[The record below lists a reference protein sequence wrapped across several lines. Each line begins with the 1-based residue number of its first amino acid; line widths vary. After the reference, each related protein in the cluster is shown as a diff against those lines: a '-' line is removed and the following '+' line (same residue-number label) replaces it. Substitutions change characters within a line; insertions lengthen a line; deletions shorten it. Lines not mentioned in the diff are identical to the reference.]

1 MYYSIFMTHIDT
13 SMKPCMY
20 TCNWNQSRTAN
31 RLGSWSWETKA
42 LARWTTARSGVLPSL
57 LMAACLVTIWGL
69 SKNWGPRKSKSLSW
83 VSLQTW
89 LLYTSILQTDS
100 KPIGS
105 CWRGDH
111 VPIDEP
117 LGIGSRTWCRPS
129 LSGAAA
135 KWSLPT
141 RTPSSSTG
149 WRMPRGSSDH
159 GMDAARKSQKWLGW
173 KEGVYLWL
181 SSVWIEAGSHVER
194 LSLDLMWTKALLE
207 RNNDRSGSNTM
218 KQEISCATS
227 RVWHTTP
234 IWSYLYL
241 YYCYHEN
248 YHCYYSCINC

>member
-1 MYYSIFMTHIDT
+1 MLR
-13 SMKPCMY
+13 
-20 TCNWNQSRTAN
+20 TCHLFS
-31 RLGSWSWETKA
+31 LGSGLS
-42 LARWTTARSGVLPSL
+42 LSL
-57 LMAACLVTIWGL
+57 LGEVIFVHPAKMLGVSVCISIAPKNRFPDIVNHLKTRNPASHPPFQQKLRGTALFDPFRGFGQVGHLVGQ
-69 SKNWGPRKSKSLSW
+69 
-83 VSLQTW
+83 V
-89 LLYTSILQTDS
+89 
-100 KPIGS
+100 
-105 CWRGDH
+105 
-111 VPIDEP
+111 
-117 LGIGSRTWCRPS
+117 GSRTWCRPS

-234 IWSYLYL
+234 I
-241 YYCYHEN
+241 
-248 YHCYYSCINC
+248 

>member
-1 MYYSIFMTHIDT
+1 MYVYM
-13 SMKPCMY
+13 
-20 TCNWNQSRTAN
+20 Q
-31 RLGSWSWETKA
+31 L
-42 LARWTTARSGVLPSL
+42 
-57 LMAACLVTIWGL
+57 
-69 SKNWGPRKSKSLSW
+69 KSE
-83 VSLQTW
+83 Q
-89 LLYTSILQTDS
+89 DS
-100 KPIGS
+100 KPLGLIIVGDKSIGTLNDS
-105 CWRGDH
+105 EEWSFTLCVDGCLFGHHLGFVQKLGTPKIQDFIMSIPSNVTIVYLHTPNPLVRVGE
-111 VPIDEP
+111 VTMSPLMQKP

-149 WRMPRGSSDH
+149 WRMPQGSSDH
-159 GMDAARKSQKWLGW
+159 GMDAARKSHKWLGW

-194 LSLDLMWTKALLE
+194 LSLDLMWTKRLLE

-234 IWSYLYL
+234 I
-241 YYCYHEN
+241 
-248 YHCYYSCINC
+248 